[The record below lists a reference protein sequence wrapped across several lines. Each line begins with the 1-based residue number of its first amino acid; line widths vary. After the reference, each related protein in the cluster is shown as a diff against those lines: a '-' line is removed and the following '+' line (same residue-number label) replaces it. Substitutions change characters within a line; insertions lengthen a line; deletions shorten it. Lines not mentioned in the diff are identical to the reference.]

1 MCNYD
6 SPSKNSDFIEVFDIA
21 LHHKVNKFLVTG
33 YYIPDSA
40 KAKKW
45 IDWRNNCLVFE
56 EEGKVVGFLVFAD
69 YSGKKFHILELVV
82 LATHPD
88 YWRRGIAKSLL
99 SLPIS
104 KYKNKIKIESS
115 VVEDN
120 EKALKFYLSLGFEVE
135 GERQKSFS
143 RKGTFINEKLIAY
156 YLKD

>member
-1 MCNYD
+1 M
-6 SPSKNSDFIEVFDIA
+6 
-21 LHHKVNKFLVTG
+21 
-33 YYIPDSA
+33 
-40 KAKKW
+40 
-45 IDWRNNCLVFE
+45 
-56 EEGKVVGFLVFAD
+56 VFAD